1 MQESIQLVIDSL
13 PFLLKGAGYTLQLS
27 IGGMFFG
34 LLLGFILA
42 LMRLSPIWPVRWL
55 ARFYISIFRGTP
67 LIAQLFMIYYG
78 LPQFGIELDPIPS
91 AMIGLSLNTAAY
103 AAETLRAAISS
114 IDKGQWEAAASIGMT
129 PWQTMR
135 RAILPQAAR
144 VALPPLSNSFISLVK
159 DTSLAATIQVPELF
173 RQAQLITSR
182 TLEVFTMYL
191 AASLIYWIMA
201 TVLSTLQNHFENQLN
216 RQERTKMSAIEV
228 KNLVKKFHGQTVLHG
243 IDLEVKPGEVVAIIG
258 PSGSGKTTLLRSI
271 NLLEQPEAG
280 TITVGDITIDTARS
294 LSQQKSL
301 IRQLRQHVGF
311 VFQNFNLFP
320 HRTVLENIIEG
331 PVIVKGEPKEEATA
345 RARELLAKVGL
356 AGKET
361 SYPRRLSGGQQQRV
375 AIARALAMRPEVI
388 LFDEPTSALDP
399 ELVGEVLN
407 TIRQLAQEKRTMVI
421 VTHEMSFARDVADRA
436 IFMDQ
441 GRIVE
446 QGAAKAL
453 FAAPQLP
460 RTRQFL
466 EKFLLQ

>member
-42 LMRLSPIWPVRWL
+42 LMRLSPSSGPCAGWR
-55 ARFYISIFRGTP
+55 RFYISIFRGTP

-216 RQERTKMSAIEV
+216 RQER
-228 KNLVKKFHGQTVLHG
+228 
-243 IDLEVKPGEVVAIIG
+243 
-258 PSGSGKTTLLRSI
+258 
-271 NLLEQPEAG
+271 
-280 TITVGDITIDTARS
+280 
-294 LSQQKSL
+294 
-301 IRQLRQHVGF
+301 
-311 VFQNFNLFP
+311 
-320 HRTVLENIIEG
+320 
-331 PVIVKGEPKEEATA
+331 EPK
-345 RARELLAKVGL
+345 
-356 AGKET
+356 
-361 SYPRRLSGGQQQRV
+361 
-375 AIARALAMRPEVI
+375 
-388 LFDEPTSALDP
+388 
-399 ELVGEVLN
+399 
-407 TIRQLAQEKRTMVI
+407 
-421 VTHEMSFARDVADRA
+421 
-436 IFMDQ
+436 
-441 GRIVE
+441 
-446 QGAAKAL
+446 
-453 FAAPQLP
+453 
-460 RTRQFL
+460 
-466 EKFLLQ
+466 